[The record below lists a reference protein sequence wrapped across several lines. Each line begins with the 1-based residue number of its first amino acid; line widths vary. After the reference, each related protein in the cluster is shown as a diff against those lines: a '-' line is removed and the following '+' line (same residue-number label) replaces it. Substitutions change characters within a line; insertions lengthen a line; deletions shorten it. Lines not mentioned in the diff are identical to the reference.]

1 VSASGRP
8 LGWSADT
15 IPLLLSVAKNFFI
28 RSPPNPASLRIAM
41 TSTPTPELPIT
52 FVIPGSRRDGVSRG
66 GGAATGLPLLAGLG
80 GELKASVQVEVRRAG
95 GDAHR
100 IQAQPGDDVVVLH
113 LDQGPPLVL
122 HPSTARDLLLAQSL
136 KLRAVSRGSAGLPE
150 LEVGPQ
156 EVEVFPQLVW
166 QGREIAALGNPGAK
180 RGGLG
185 DVVLKVIEVVGL
197 KGRAQELVA
206 RKLAQRL
213 DERVNEGVY
222 ALQPERLTPLK
233 GQTPVQTMETAKPGA
248 AVLVFV
254 HGTFSTTCESGFAN
268 LWIRHPQLVASLFSH
283 YNNLVYALD
292 HATLGK
298 TPIENALT
306 LVRACPPD
314 TRLHLITH
322 SRGGLVAE
330 VLARSAALTQL
341 DFVGEDLFGEEGWQ
355 PQRELLKELIQL
367 MQARRISVD
376 RTVRVACPAR
386 GTLLASQ
393 RLDAY
398 VSILRWALTLA
409 GVPVVAEL
417 LDFLAGVARERT
429 DPNTMPGLAV
439 MAPDS
444 PLISWLHAATEV
456 VPGELR
462 VVAGDL
468 QGDTIGSWAKTLMA
482 DTFFW
487 TDNDLVV
494 QTRSMYG
501 GAPRKAIACFVL
513 DRSADSSHF
522 SYFTNAKT
530 ANAIVSG
537 LIENNPQNWS
547 IIGPLSY
554 AGQSSEG
561 FRGAPLPAVDRL
573 DAAEKPAVLVLPG
586 ILGSHLK
593 VNNQRVWLGWSMWN
607 GFDLL
612 DYPDSDQ
619 RVVVPDGPIGI
630 TYDGLMNFL
639 SSSHEV
645 IPFSYDWRKP
655 IEEEARRLSL
665 VVEAALE
672 ARQTT
677 GQPVRLLAHSMGG
690 LLARAMQ
697 IESGLIWDRM
707 MAHKD
712 ARLLMLG
719 TPNEGS
725 WAPMQVLSADDSF
738 GNTITA
744 VGAPFQDE
752 IARATMA
759 RFPGFLQLQASLLDS
774 PHGLNTHEGWQKLA
788 ESDFNQISACSWWHQ
803 DRRQLDNARWGVPN
817 NQVLAQAVRF
827 WEKLRKQR
835 DQDLPRWREKLAIVV
850 GCARYTAD
858 GFEIDKQGDFAY
870 REIQDSGDGRVTHAS
885 AMLPGVRSWK
895 LDADH
900 GSLPAKK
907 AAFAAFEELLE
918 TGETNLLSPFQA
930 PGVSRSLEEPTL
942 PIHRRSRPSR
952 QGGGSLPRGNDDNLY
967 NLDMDESFSLL
978 PSSDPPLAIK
988 VRNDNLKFVRQVL
1001 LIGHY
1006 TSTTLTGTEDVVDQL
1021 IGGTL
1026 ADALAMG
1033 CYPDWPGSHQ
1043 VFFNCSINR
1052 DNPLQPARPEAVV
1065 VVGLGE
1071 EGKLAPAS
1079 LVSSVQKAVMAY
1091 AQQLMESS
1099 DGGAQPFE
1107 LSATLLGSGGSGI
1120 DAGQSAQ
1127 LIAQGVRE
1135 ANKLLRR
1142 TKNRSWPSVSALD
1155 LVELYLDRASMALN
1169 ALKLQ
1174 VEAHQDRYI
1183 LTPTVVPGVGGERR
1197 PLNLGY
1203 RGTGH
1208 DYISALTSKSD
1219 EQAAS
1224 SSEITYTIDSQR
1236 ARTEIRAQST
1246 QRRLVEQLVAKASND
1261 RCKDLGIGRTLF
1273 KLLVP
1278 LEMEPIM
1285 AGTSAMVIELDEGSA
1300 PIPWEMLDTDSG
1312 KSHGNDQ
1319 RPWAIRT
1326 KLLRKLQLADFRQ
1339 QPKDSRIS
1347 SPTLIIGEPLC
1358 DAVWPRLQGARQEAR
1373 AVFEKLKGG
1382 LGEEKVVALIS
1393 SDDSDGNRPD
1403 AIQVINTL
1411 MAEDWRIIHISG
1423 HGDLPDKDDLHGV
1436 VLSDGLY
1443 LGPREIQTMRV
1454 VPELVF
1460 VNCCH
1465 MAATGADQ
1473 VLKSYNRTKF
1483 AASVAQQ
1490 LIKNGVRC
1498 VVAAGWAVGDSASQ
1512 VFAENFYDSLLNGE
1526 RFIDAIALAREAV
1539 WDIFG
1544 KQENTWAA
1552 YQCYGDPDW
1561 VLKSTEEDPQ
1571 TVASYG
1577 FANESDIVSTN
1588 SLILA
1593 LESLR
1598 NKASSQGDDN
1608 QLIHQQLQKLES
1620 SFANLWG
1627 NQGEVARAFAVAW
1640 DGAKHPDKAIG
1651 WYQRAINAEDGGASL
1666 KNLAQMS
1673 NIKVRQAL
1681 KRLNQAEDDFS
1692 FQSPNQVSVDQYQQ
1706 MLQESR
1712 EIIQHETKALQQ
1724 LVTIAPTMELL
1735 CICGSAHKRLAML
1748 ERKAGDAVAEQKAL
1762 EAMRDSYWQ
1771 AEEFGYKASL
1781 NGVFYAALNR
1791 MAADCVLKVGEA
1803 GWSGFEPGELNRIRQ
1818 ILAQKNQDEPDF
1830 WGLCAVTE
1838 LEIYELVGN
1847 CNQRLTDRIV
1857 KIRTDFSDLYGRV
1870 KDSGQ
1875 WQSLSDQMELVLQPY
1890 IKVKLPVDP
1899 AEADSA
1905 KSLLEM
1911 INSYAS

>member
-1 VSASGRP
+1 
-8 LGWSADT
+8 
-15 IPLLLSVAKNFFI
+15 
-28 RSPPNPASLRIAM
+28 M
-41 TSTPTPELPIT
+41 TSTPIPELPIT
-52 FVIPGSRRDGVSRG
+52 FVIPGSRRDRVSRG
-66 GGAATGLPLLAGLG
+66 GGADTPLVPMLAGLG
-80 GELKASVQVEVRRAG
+80 GDLKASVQVERRRAG

-100 IQAQPGDDVVVLH
+100 ISAQPGEDVVVLH

-122 HPSTARDLLLAQSL
+122 HPSTARDLLLAQSQ
-136 KLRAVSRGSAGLPE
+136 KLRAVSRGQTGDLE

-156 EVEVFPQLVW
+156 EVEVSPQLGW
-166 QGREIAALGNPGAK
+166 NGMESAALGNSGAK

-197 KGRAQELVA
+197 KGRAEELVA
-206 RKLAQRL
+206 RKLAQQL
-213 DERVNEGVY
+213 DDRVNEGVY
-222 ALQPERLTPLK
+222 ALQPETLTPLRDK
-233 GQTPVQTMETAKPGA
+233 PPVQTMETAKPGA

-254 HGTFSTTCESGFAN
+254 HGTFSTTYESGFAS
-268 LWIRHPQLVASLFSH
+268 LWTRHPQLVASLFSY

-341 DFVGEDLFGEEGWQ
+341 DVAGEKLFGEQE
-355 PQRELLKELIQL
+355 RELLKELIEL
-367 MQARRISVD
+367 MQTRRISVD

-398 VSILRWALTLA
+398 VSILRWALSLA
-409 GVPVVAEL
+409 GIPVVVQL
-417 LDFLAGVARERT
+417 MDFLAGVARERT
-429 DPNTMPGLAV
+429 DPNSMPGLAV

-444 PLISWLHAATEV
+444 PLIRWLHAATEV

-468 QGDTIGSWAKTLMA
+468 KGDSIGSWAKTLMA
-482 DTFFW
+482 DSFFW

-513 DRSADSSHF
+513 NRSGDSSHF
-522 SYFTNAKT
+522 NYFTNAKT
-530 ANAIVSG
+530 ATAIVSG
-537 LIENNPQNWS
+537 MIENNPQEWRV
-547 IIGPLSY
+547 IGPLSF
-554 AGQSSEG
+554 AGKSSG
-561 FRGAPLPAVDRL
+561 GDRGAALTAVDPL
-573 DAAEKPAVLVLPG
+573 AAAAKPAVIILPG

-593 VNNQRVWLGWSMWN
+593 VGTKRVWLSWSLFN
-607 GFDLL
+607 GFKLL
-612 DYPDSDQ
+612 DYPDSEQ
-619 RVVVPDGPIGI
+619 RVVVPDGPIGSI
-630 TYDGLMNFL
+630 YDGLMNFL
-639 SSSHEV
+639 GSSHEV
-645 IPFSYDWRKP
+645 IAFDYDWRKP
-655 IEEEARRLSL
+655 IEAEARRLSV
-665 VVEAALE
+665 VVESALNNR
-672 ARQTT
+672 AKT

-697 IESGLIWDRM
+697 IECGPIWDRL
-707 MAHKD
+707 MAHKG

-725 WAPMQVLSADDSF
+725 WAPMQVLSGDDSF

-759 RFPGFLQLQASLLDS
+759 RFPGFLQLQAGLLDS
-774 PHGLNTHEGWQKLA
+774 PQGLNTQAGWQKLA
-788 ESDFNQISACSWWHQ
+788 QADFDQISACSWWHQ
-803 DRRQLDNARWGVPN
+803 DQRQLDNVRWGVPN
-817 NQVLAQAVRF
+817 DQVLAQAVRF

-835 DQDLPRWREKLAIVV
+835 DQDLPRWRDKLAVVV
-850 GCARYTAD
+850 GSAPFTAD
-858 GFEIDKQGDFAY
+858 GFGIDEQGEFAY
-870 REIQDSGDGRVTHAS
+870 QEIQDSGDGRVTHAS
-885 AMLPGVRSWK
+885 AMLPGVPTWK
-895 LDADH
+895 LDAEH
-900 GSLPAKK
+900 GSLPAQKG
-907 AAFAAFEELLE
+907 AFAAYKELLE
-918 TGETNLLSPFQA
+918 TGATHLLSPFPA
-930 PGVSRSLEEPTL
+930 LGVSRGLEEPRP

-952 QGGGSLPRGNDDNLY
+952 QGGSSLPRGNDDSLY
-967 NLDMDESFSLL
+967 NLGVDGSYGLLAPSDM
-978 PSSDPPLAIK
+978 PLMIK
-988 VRNDNLKFVRQVL
+988 VRNGNLKFVRQVL

-1006 TSTTLTGTEDVVDQL
+1006 TSSRLTGTEAVVDKL

-1026 ADALAMG
+1026 TDALAMG
-1033 CYPDWPGSHQ
+1033 CYPDWPGSYQ
-1043 VFFNCSINR
+1043 VFSNCNPNR
-1052 DNPLQPARPEAVV
+1052 DNPLQPPRPEAVV
-1065 VVGLGE
+1065 VVGLGQ
-1071 EGKLAPAS
+1071 EGKLAPAN
-1079 LVSSVQKAVMAY
+1079 LVSSVQMAVMAY
-1091 AQQLMESS
+1091 AQQRMERS

-1135 ANKLLRR
+1135 ANKLLKIS
-1142 TKNRSWPSVSALD
+1142 KNRPWPNVSSLD

-1169 ALKLQ
+1169 ALQLQ
-1174 VEAHQDRYI
+1174 AEAQPGVYTI
-1183 LTPTVVPGVGGERR
+1183 TSWVLPGVGAERR
-1197 PLNLGY
+1197 PLDWGY
-1203 RGTGH
+1203 RGTGY
-1208 DYISALTSKSD
+1208 DYISALTGKSD
-1219 EQAAS
+1219 GQAAS
-1224 SSEITYTIDSQR
+1224 NSEITYTIDSRR

-1261 RCKDLGIGRTLF
+1261 RSTDMGIGRTLF

-1285 AGTSAMVIELDEGSA
+1285 AGTSAIVIELDEGSA

-1312 KSHGNDQ
+1312 KSHRNDQ

-1347 SPTLIIGEPLC
+1347 SPSLIIGEPLC
-1358 DAVWPRLQGARQEAR
+1358 DASWPRLQGARQEAR
-1373 AVFEKLKGG
+1373 AVFEKLKGE
-1382 LGEEKVVALIS
+1382 LGEENIVALIS
-1393 SDDSDGNRPD
+1393 SEDSDADRPD

-1411 MAEDWRIIHISG
+1411 MARDWRIIHISG
-1423 HGDLPDKDDLHGV
+1423 HGDLPGKDDPHGV

-1465 MAATGADQ
+1465 LAATGPDQ

-1512 VFAENFYDSLLNGE
+1512 VFAEKFYDSLLNGQ
-1526 RFIDAIALAREAV
+1526 RFIDAIAEARGAV
-1539 WDIFG
+1539 WDTFG

-1552 YQCYGDPDW
+1552 FQCYGDPDW
-1561 VLKSTEEDPQ
+1561 ILKSDEDDSQ
-1571 TVASYG
+1571 TISATNFSNHNYIIL
-1577 FANESDIVSTN
+1577 AN

-1593 LESLR
+1593 LESLTNR
-1598 NKASSQGDDN
+1598 LSSQADEN
-1608 QLIHQQLQKLES
+1608 QLILKELQKLES
-1620 SFANLWG
+1620 RFANQWG
-1627 NQGEVARAFAVAW
+1627 NQGEVARAFAIAW
-1640 DGAKHPDKAIG
+1640 DGANHKDKAIG
-1651 WYQRAINAEDGGASL
+1651 WYQQAISAEDGGASL
-1666 KNLAQMS
+1666 KNLAELS

-1681 KRLNQAEDDFS
+1681 RKLDQAQDGLSAQNVIAISDEQFK
-1692 FQSPNQVSVDQYQQ
+1692 QK
-1706 MLQESR
+1706 LHESR
-1712 EIIQHETKALQQ
+1712 EIIQHETQALQQ
-1724 LVTIAPTMELL
+1724 LVMIAPTMELL
-1735 CICGSAHKRLAML
+1735 SICGSAQKHRAML
-1748 ERKAGDAVAEQKAL
+1748 ERKAGDSVAEREAL
-1762 EAMRDSYWQ
+1762 EAMRDAYWQ
-1771 AEEFGYKASL
+1771 AEQFGLKGSL
-1781 NGVFYAALNR
+1781 NGVFYATLNR
-1791 MAADCVLKVGEA
+1791 MAADCVLKLGES
-1803 GWSGFEPGELNRIRQ
+1803 GWSGFELGDLNSIRQ
-1818 ILAQKNQDEPDF
+1818 ILSDKIQDEPDF
-1830 WGLCAVTE
+1830 CGLCGVVE
-1838 LEIYELVGN
+1838 LEVYESLAN
-1847 CNQRLTDRIV
+1847 CNLRLADRIV
-1857 KIRTDFSDLYGRV
+1857 KITNDFRDLYNRV
-1870 KDSGQ
+1870 RDSDP

-1890 IKVKLPVDP
+1890 IKEKSIVDP
-1899 AEADSA
+1899 AEAASA
-1905 KSLLEM
+1905 KSLLET
-1911 INSYAS
+1911 INTFAA

>member
-1 VSASGRP
+1 
-8 LGWSADT
+8 
-15 IPLLLSVAKNFFI
+15 
-28 RSPPNPASLRIAM
+28 
-41 TSTPTPELPIT
+41 
-52 FVIPGSRRDGVSRG
+52 
-66 GGAATGLPLLAGLG
+66 
-80 GELKASVQVEVRRAG
+80 
-95 GDAHR
+95 
-100 IQAQPGDDVVVLH
+100 
-113 LDQGPPLVL
+113 
-122 HPSTARDLLLAQSL
+122 
-136 KLRAVSRGSAGLPE
+136 
-150 LEVGPQ
+150 
-156 EVEVFPQLVW
+156 
-166 QGREIAALGNPGAK
+166 
-180 RGGLG
+180 
-185 DVVLKVIEVVGL
+185 
-197 KGRAQELVA
+197 
-206 RKLAQRL
+206 
-213 DERVNEGVY
+213 
-222 ALQPERLTPLK
+222 
-233 GQTPVQTMETAKPGA
+233 
-248 AVLVFV
+248 
-254 HGTFSTTCESGFAN
+254 
-268 LWIRHPQLVASLFSH
+268 
-283 YNNLVYALD
+283 
-292 HATLGK
+292 
-298 TPIENALT
+298 
-306 LVRACPPD
+306 
-314 TRLHLITH
+314 
-322 SRGGLVAE
+322 
-330 VLARSAALTQL
+330 
-341 DFVGEDLFGEEGWQ
+341 
-355 PQRELLKELIQL
+355 
-367 MQARRISVD
+367 
-376 RTVRVACPAR
+376 
-386 GTLLASQ
+386 
-393 RLDAY
+393 
-398 VSILRWALTLA
+398 
-409 GVPVVAEL
+409 
-417 LDFLAGVARERT
+417 
-429 DPNTMPGLAV
+429 MPGLAV

-444 PLISWLHAATEV
+444 PLISWLHAAREV

-468 QGDTIGSWAKTLMA
+468 QADSIGAWAKTLMA
-482 DTFFW
+482 DSFFW

-501 GAPRKAIACFVL
+501 GVPRKAIACFRL
-513 DRSADSSHF
+513 DRSGDSSHF
-522 SYFTNAKT
+522 NYFTNAKT
-530 ANAIVSG
+530 AHAIVSG
-537 LIENNPQNWS
+537 LIENNPPDWS
-547 IIGPLSY
+547 VIGPLSFS
-554 AGQSSEG
+554 GLSSDG
-561 FRGAPLPAVDRL
+561 TRGASLPPIDRL
-573 DAAEKPAVLVLPG
+573 AAAEKPAVIVLPG

-593 VNNQRVWLGWSMWN
+593 VDEQRVWLSWSLFN
-607 GFDLL
+607 GFKLL
-612 DYPDSDQ
+612 DYPDGNRS
-619 RVVVPDGPIGI
+619 VKPDGPIGI

-639 SSSHEV
+639 ASSHEV

-655 IEEEARRLSL
+655 MEEEARRLS
-665 VVEAALE
+665 VVVDAALE
-672 ARQTT
+672 ARLKS

-697 IESGLIWDRM
+697 IECGSIWDRM
-707 MAHKD
+707 MAHKG

-725 WAPMQVLSADDSF
+725 WAPMQVLSGDDSF

-759 RFPGFLQLQASLLDS
+759 RFPGFLQLQAGLLDS
-774 PHGLNTHEGWQKLA
+774 PRGLNTQEGWQKLA
-788 ESDFNQISACSWWHQ
+788 EADFNQISACSWWHQ
-803 DRRQLDNARWGVPN
+803 DRRQLDNASWGVPD

-835 DQDLPRWREKLAIVV
+835 DQDLPRWRDKLALVV
-850 GCARYTAD
+850 GSARYTAA
-858 GFEIDKQGDFAY
+858 GFGIDKQGEFAY
-870 REIQDSGDGRVTHAS
+870 LETEDSGDGRVTHAS
-885 AMLPGVRSWK
+885 AMLPQVRTWK

-900 GSLPAKK
+900 GGLPAKK
-907 AAFAAFEELLE
+907 TAFAAFEELLE
-918 TGETNLLSPFQA
+918 TGQTNLLSPFQT
-930 PGVSRSLEEPTL
+930 PGVSRGLEEPTL
-942 PIHRRSRPSR
+942 PNYRRSRPSR
-952 QGGGSLPRGNDDNLY
+952 QGGSSLPRGNDDNLY
-967 NLDMDESFSLL
+967 SLNMDESFGLL

-1006 TSTTLTGTEDVVDQL
+1006 TSTTLTGTEALVDRL

-1071 EGKLAPAS
+1071 EGKLAAAN

-1091 AQQLMESS
+1091 AQQLMERS
-1099 DGGAQPFE
+1099 DGGADPFE

-1142 TKNRSWPSVSALD
+1142 TKNRPWPSVSALD

-1208 DYISALTSKSD
+1208 DYISALTRKSD

-1224 SSEITYTIDSQR
+1224 NSEITYTIDSQR

-1261 RCKDLGIGRTLF
+1261 RCKDLGFGRTLF

-1300 PIPWEMLDTDSG
+1300 PIPWEMLDTESG

-1358 DAVWPRLQGARQEAR
+1358 DAIWPRLPGARQEAR
-1373 AVFEKLKGG
+1373 SVFEKLKAG

-1393 SDDSDGNRPD
+1393 SEDSDDNRPD

-1423 HGDLPDKDDLHGV
+1423 HGDLPDKDDSHGV
-1436 VLSDGLY
+1436 VLSEGLY
-1443 LGPREIQTMRV
+1443 LGPREIQTTRV

-1465 MAATGADQ
+1465 LAATGADQ

-1512 VFAENFYDSLLNGE
+1512 VFAENFYDSLLKGE
-1526 RFIDAIALAREAV
+1526 RFIDAIAQAREAV
-1539 WDIFG
+1539 WEIFG
-1544 KQENTWAA
+1544 KQDDTWAA

-1561 VLKSTEEDPQ
+1561 VLRSTEDDPQ
-1571 TVASYG
+1571 TVASYT
-1577 FANESDIVSTN
+1577 FANESDIVSPN

-1620 SFANLWG
+1620 GFANLWG

-1681 KRLNQAEDDFS
+1681 KRLNQAKDEIS
-1692 FQSPNQVSVDQYQQ
+1692 SQSPNQISVDQYKQ
-1706 MLQESR
+1706 MLQDTR

-1724 LVTIAPTMELL
+1724 LVSIAPTMELL

-1748 ERKAGDAVAEQKAL
+1748 ERKAGDAPAEQKAL
-1762 EAMRDSYWQ
+1762 KAMRHSYWQ
-1771 AEEFGYKASL
+1771 AEEFGLKASL

-1803 GWSGFEPGELNRIRQ
+1803 GWSGFEPADLIRLRQ
-1818 ILAQKNQDEPDF
+1818 ILSQKNQDEPDF

-1838 LEIYELVGN
+1838 LEVYELVGN
-1847 CNQRLTDRIV
+1847 CNQRLADRIV
-1857 KIRTDFSDLYGRV
+1857 QIRTDFSDLYARV
-1870 KDSGQ
+1870 RDSGQ
-1875 WQSLSDQMELVLQPY
+1875 WQSLSDQLELVLQPY
-1890 IKVKLPVDP
+1890 IIIKSPVDL
-1899 AEADSA
+1899 AEADAA
-1905 KSLLEM
+1905 KSLLEL

>member
-1 VSASGRP
+1 
-8 LGWSADT
+8 
-15 IPLLLSVAKNFFI
+15 
-28 RSPPNPASLRIAM
+28 M
-41 TSTPTPELPIT
+41 TSPQPSELPIT

-66 GGAATGLPLLAGLG
+66 GGADTGLPLLAGLG
-80 GELKASVQVEVRRAG
+80 GELKASVQVERRRAG

-100 IQAQPGDDVVVLH
+100 IQAQPGEDVVVLH

-122 HPSTARDLLLAQSL
+122 HPSTARDLLLAQS
-136 KLRAVSRGSAGLPE
+136 KQLRAVSRGSAGEPE

-156 EVEVFPQLVW
+156 EVEVSPELGW
-166 QGREIAALGNPGAK
+166 NGMESAALQNTGTK

-185 DVVLKVIEVVGL
+185 DVVLKVIDVVGL
-197 KGRAQELVA
+197 KDRAQELVA
-206 RKLAQRL
+206 LKLAQQL
-213 DERVNEGVY
+213 DDRVNEGVY

-233 GQTPVQTMETAKPGA
+233 GQTPVHTMEMPKPGA

-268 LWIRHPQLVASLFSH
+268 LWSRHPQLVASLFSH
-283 YNNLVYALD
+283 YNNLVYGLD

-341 DFVGEDLFGEEGWQ
+341 DDAGEELFGQQGWQ
-355 PQRELLKELIQL
+355 TQRDHLKELIQL

-376 RTVRVACPAR
+376 RTLRVACPAR

-417 LDFLAGVARERT
+417 LEFLAGVARERT
-429 DPNTMPGLAV
+429 DPSTMPGLAV

-444 PLISWLHAATEV
+444 PLISWLHAAKEV

-468 QGDTIGSWAKTLMA
+468 QGDSIGSWAKTLMA
-482 DTFFW
+482 DSFFW

-501 GAPRKAIACFVL
+501 GVPRKAIACFRL
-513 DRSADSSHF
+513 DRSGDSSHF
-522 SYFTNAKT
+522 NYFTNAKT

-537 LIENNPQNWS
+537 LIENNPSDWS
-547 IIGPLSY
+547 VIGPLSF
-554 AGQSSEG
+554 AGLSSDG
-561 FRGAPLPAVDRL
+561 SRGASLPPVDRL
-573 DAAEKPAVLVLPG
+573 AAAEKPAVIVLPG

-593 VNNQRVWLGWSMWN
+593 VGEHRVWLSWSLFN
-607 GFDLL
+607 GFKLL
-612 DYPDSDQ
+612 DYPDGNRS
-619 RVVVPDGPIGI
+619 VKPDGPIGI
-630 TYDGLMNFL
+630 TYDGLINFL
-639 SSSHEV
+639 ASSHEV
-645 IPFSYDWRKP
+645 IAFSYDWRKP
-655 IEEEARRLSL
+655 MEEEARRLG
-665 VVEAALE
+665 VVVDAALE
-672 ARQTT
+672 ARAKS

-697 IESGLIWDRM
+697 IECGSIWDRM

-725 WAPMQVLSADDSF
+725 WAPMQVLSGDDSF

-774 PHGLNTHEGWQKLA
+774 PQGLNTQEGWQKLA
-788 ESDFNQISACSWWHQ
+788 DGDFNQISACSWWHQ
-803 DRRQLDNARWGVPN
+803 DRRQLDNGRWGVPD

-835 DQDLPRWREKLAIVV
+835 DQDLPRWRDKLAIVV
-850 GCARYTAD
+850 GYARYTAD
-858 GFEIDKQGDFAY
+858 GFGIDEQGEFAY
-870 REIQDSGDGRVTHAS
+870 LETEDSGDGRVTHAS
-885 AMLPGVRSWK
+885 AMLPEVRTWK

-900 GSLPAKK
+900 GGLPAKK
-907 AAFAAFEELLE
+907 GAFAAFKELLE
-918 TGETNLLSPFQA
+918 TGQTNLLSPFQS
-930 PGVSRSLEEPTL
+930 PGVSRGLEEPTL
-942 PIHRRSRPSR
+942 PKQRRSRPSR
-952 QGGGSLPRGNDDNLY
+952 QGGSSLPRGNDDNLY
-967 NLDMDESFSLL
+967 NLGADDNFDLFAAG
-978 PSSDPPLAIK
+978 DQPLAIK
-988 VRNDNLKFVRQVL
+988 VRNGNLKFVRQAL

-1006 TSTTLTGTEDVVDQL
+1006 TSSTLTGTEAVVDRL

-1033 CYPDWPGSHQ
+1033 CYPDWPGSYQ
-1043 VFFNCSINR
+1043 VFTNCSVNR

-1071 EGKLAPAS
+1071 EGKLSSAS

-1091 AQQLMESS
+1091 AQQCMERS
-1099 DGGAQPFE
+1099 DGGAEPFV

-1127 LIAQGVRE
+1127 LVAQGVRE
-1135 ANKLLRR
+1135 ANKLLKIHKKRF
-1142 TKNRSWPSVSALD
+1142 WPSVSALE

-1169 ALKLQ
+1169 ALQLQ
-1174 VEAHQDRYI
+1174 AEAQPGMYTI
-1183 LTPTVVPGVGGERR
+1183 TPTVVPGVGGERR
-1197 PLNLGY
+1197 PPDWGY
-1203 RGTGH
+1203 RGTEH
-1208 DYISALTSKSD
+1208 DFISALTSRSNG
-1219 EQAAS
+1219 AGTS
-1224 SSEITYTIDSQR
+1224 SSEITYTIDSKR

-1246 QRRLVEQLVAKASND
+1246 QRRLVEQLVAKASNERGSD
-1261 RCKDLGIGRTLF
+1261 IGIGRTLF

-1285 AGTSAMVIELDEGSA
+1285 AGTSAMVIELDQGSA

-1312 KSHGNDQ
+1312 QSNRSDQ

-1339 QPKDSRIS
+1339 QPKDSRQS
-1347 SPTLIIGEPLC
+1347 YPSLIIGEPLC
-1358 DAVWPRLQGARQEAR
+1358 DAVWPRLPGARQEAR
-1373 AVFEKLKGG
+1373 SVFEKLKAG
-1382 LGEEKVVALIS
+1382 LGEEKVVSLIS
-1393 SDDSDGNRPD
+1393 SEDKDGDRPD

-1423 HGDLPDKDDLHGV
+1423 HGDLPDNDDPHGV

-1465 MAATGADQ
+1465 LAATGADQ
-1473 VLKSYNRTKF
+1473 VFNSYNRTKF
-1483 AASVAQQ
+1483 AASVAEQ

-1498 VVAAGWAVGDSASQ
+1498 VVAAGWAVGDRASQ
-1512 VFAENFYDSLLNGE
+1512 AFAEKFYDALLNRQ
-1526 RFIDAIALAREAV
+1526 RFIEAIAQAREAV
-1539 WDIFG
+1539 WANYG
-1544 KQENTWAA
+1544 KQDKTWAA

-1561 VLKSTEEDPQ
+1561 VLKSGDEDPQ
-1571 TVASYG
+1571 TVSPTD
-1577 FANESDIVSTN
+1577 FNRESNIVSAN
-1588 SLILA
+1588 SLILE
-1593 LESLR
+1593 LESLK
-1598 NKASSQGDDN
+1598 NKASSQGDEN
-1608 QLIHQQLQKLES
+1608 QSIHEQLQILES
-1620 SFANLWG
+1620 KFANRWG
-1627 NQGEVARAFAVAW
+1627 FQGEVARAFAIAW
-1640 DGAKHPDKAIG
+1640 DAANHKDRAIE
-1651 WYQRAINAEDGGASL
+1651 WYQQAISAEDGGASL
-1666 KNLAQMS
+1666 KNLSELS

-1681 KRLNQAEDDFS
+1681 RKLDPARDGFSAEHS
-1692 FQSPNQVSVDQYQQ
+1692 SSVSDDQYKQ
-1706 MLQESR
+1706 LLNKSR
-1712 EIIQHETKALQQ
+1712 EIIQQETQSLQR
-1724 LVTIAPTMELL
+1724 LVTIAPTMEFL
-1735 CICGSAHKRLAML
+1735 CLCGSAQKRLAML
-1748 ERKAGDAVAEQKAL
+1748 ERKAGDPVAEREAL
-1762 EAMRDSYWQ
+1762 EAMNGWYSK
-1771 AEEFGYKASL
+1771 AEEFGLKAGL
-1781 NGVFYAALNR
+1781 NNVFYASLNR
-1791 MAADCVLKVGEA
+1791 MASDCVLKVGA
-1803 GWSGFEPGELNRIRQ
+1803 SGWSGFEPGDLSRIRQ
-1818 ILAQKNQDEPDF
+1818 ILSNKIHDDPDF
-1830 WGLCAVTE
+1830 WGLCGVIE
-1838 LEIYELVGN
+1838 LEIYELLAN
-1847 CNQRLTDRIV
+1847 CNLKLADRIV
-1857 KIRTDFSDLYGRV
+1857 TITSDFRNLYSRV

-1890 IKVKLPVDP
+1890 IIIKSPVDP

-1905 KSLLEM
+1905 RSLLEM

>member
-1 VSASGRP
+1 
-8 LGWSADT
+8 
-15 IPLLLSVAKNFFI
+15 
-28 RSPPNPASLRIAM
+28 M
-41 TSTPTPELPIT
+41 TSTQTSEMPIT

-66 GGAATGLPLLAGLG
+66 GGADAGLPLLAGLG
-80 GELKASVQVEVRRAG
+80 GELKASVQVERRRAG

-100 IQAQPGDDVVVLH
+100 IQAQPGQDVVVLH

-122 HPSTARDLLLAQSL
+122 HPSTARDLLLAQS
-136 KLRAVSRGSAGLPE
+136 KQLRAVSRGSAGKPE

-156 EVEVFPQLVW
+156 EVEVSPELGW
-166 QGREIAALGNPGAK
+166 NGMESAALVNPGTK

-185 DVVLKVIEVVGL
+185 DVVLKVIDVIGL

-206 RKLAQRL
+206 LKLAQQL
-213 DERVNEGVY
+213 DDRVNEGVY
-222 ALQPERLTPLK
+222 VLQPERLTPLK
-233 GQTPVQTMETAKPGA
+233 GQTPVHTMETAKPGA

-268 LWIRHPQLVASLFSH
+268 LWSRHPQLVASLFSH
-283 YNNLVYALD
+283 YNNFVYGLD

-341 DFVGEDLFGEEGWQ
+341 DDAGEELFGQPGWQ
-355 PQRELLKELIQL
+355 PQRDHLKELIQL

-398 VSILRWALTLA
+398 VSILRWALSLA
-409 GVPVVAEL
+409 GVPVVAQL

-429 DPNTMPGLAV
+429 DPSTMPGLAV

-444 PLISWLHAATEV
+444 PLISWLHAAKEV

-468 QGDTIGSWAKTLMA
+468 QGDSIGSWAKTLMA
-482 DTFFW
+482 DSFFW

-501 GAPRKAIACFVL
+501 GVPRKAIACFRL
-513 DRSADSSHF
+513 DRSGDSSHF
-522 SYFTNAKT
+522 NYFTNAKT

-537 LIENNPQNWS
+537 LIENNPRDWS
-547 IIGPLSY
+547 VIGPLSF
-554 AGQSSEG
+554 AGLSSDG
-561 FRGAPLPAVDRL
+561 SRGASLPPVDRL
-573 DAAEKPAVLVLPG
+573 AAAEKPAVIVLPG

-593 VNNQRVWLGWSMWN
+593 VGKQRVWLSWSLFN
-607 GFDLL
+607 GFKLL
-612 DYPDSDQ
+612 AYPDGE
-619 RVVVPDGPIGI
+619 RTVKADGLIGS
-630 TYDGLMNFL
+630 TYDGLIQFL
-639 SSSHEV
+639 ASSHEV
-645 IPFSYDWRKP
+645 IPFDYDWRIP
-655 IEEEARRLSL
+655 IEEEAQRLSV
-665 VVEAALE
+665 VVEAALNNR
-672 ARQTT
+672 AKT

-697 IESGLIWDRM
+697 IECGSIWDRM

-719 TPNEGS
+719 TPNQGS
-725 WAPMQVLSADDSF
+725 WAPMQVLSGDDSF

-744 VGAPFQDE
+744 VGAPFQEE

-759 RFPGFLQLQASLLDS
+759 RFPGFLQLQAGLLDS
-774 PHGLNTHEGWQKLA
+774 PQGLNTQEGWQKLA
-788 ESDFNQISACSWWHQ
+788 EGDFNQISACSWWHQ
-803 DRRQLDNARWGVPN
+803 DRRQLDNARWGVPD

-835 DQDLPRWREKLAIVV
+835 DQDLPRWRDKLAMVV
-850 GCARYTAD
+850 GSARYTAA
-858 GFEIDKQGDFAY
+858 GFGIDERGEFAY
-870 REIQDSGDGRVTHAS
+870 LESEDSGDGRVTHAS
-885 AMLPGVRSWK
+885 AMLPEVRTWK

-900 GSLPAKK
+900 GGLPAKK
-907 AAFAAFEELLE
+907 VAFAAFKELLE
-918 TGETNLLSPFQA
+918 TGQTNLLSPFQT
-930 PGVSRSLEEPTL
+930 PGVSRGLEEPTL
-942 PIHRRSRPSR
+942 PNQRRSRPSR
-952 QGGGSLPRGNDDNLY
+952 QGGSSLPRDNDDNLY
-967 NLDMDESFSLL
+967 NLGVDDSFDLL
-978 PSSDPPLAIK
+978 ASGDQPLAIK
-988 VRNDNLKFVRQVL
+988 VRNGNLKFVHQAL

-1006 TSTTLTGTEDVVDQL
+1006 TSSTLTGTEAVVDRL

-1033 CYPDWPGSHQ
+1033 CYPDSPRSHQ
-1043 VFFNCSINR
+1043 VFTNCSVNR

-1071 EGKLAPAS
+1071 EGKLSSAN
-1079 LVSSVQKAVMAY
+1079 LVSSVQNAVVAY
-1091 AQQLMESS
+1091 AQQCMERS
-1099 DGGAQPFE
+1099 DGGAEPFD

-1127 LIAQGVRE
+1127 LVAQGVRE
-1135 ANKLLRR
+1135 ANKLLKMR
-1142 TKNRSWPSVSALD
+1142 KNRLWPSVSALE

-1169 ALKLQ
+1169 ALQLQ
-1174 VEAHQDRYI
+1174 AEAQPGIYTI
-1183 LTPTVVPGVGGERR
+1183 TPTVVIGEGGERR
-1197 PLNLGY
+1197 PPDWGY
-1203 RGTGH
+1203 RGTEH
-1208 DYISALTSKSD
+1208 DFISALTSRSNG
-1219 EQAAS
+1219 AGTS
-1224 SSEITYTIDSQR
+1224 SSEITYTIDSKR

-1246 QRRLVEQLVAKASND
+1246 QRRLVEQLVAKASNERGSD
-1261 RCKDLGIGRTLF
+1261 IGIGRTLF

-1285 AGTSAMVIELDEGSA
+1285 AGTSAMVIELDQGSA

-1312 KSHGNDQ
+1312 KSNRNDQ

-1339 QPKDSRIS
+1339 QPKDSRQS
-1347 SPTLIIGEPLC
+1347 SPSLIIGEPLC
-1358 DAVWPRLQGARQEAR
+1358 DAVWPRLPGARQEAR
-1373 AVFEKLKGG
+1373 SVFEKLRAG
-1382 LGEEKVVALIS
+1382 LGEENVVSLIS
-1393 SDDSDGNRPD
+1393 SEDSDDDRPD

-1423 HGDLPDKDDLHGV
+1423 HGDLPDNDDPHGV

-1465 MAATGADQ
+1465 LAASGVDQ
-1473 VLKSYNRTKF
+1473 VFNSYNRTKF
-1483 AASVAQQ
+1483 AASVAEQ

-1498 VVAAGWAVGDSASQ
+1498 VVAAGWAVGDRASET
-1512 VFAENFYDSLLNGE
+1512 FAEKFYDALLNGQ
-1526 RFIDAIALAREAV
+1526 RFIEAIAQAREAV
-1539 WDIFG
+1539 WQIYA
-1544 KQENTWAA
+1544 KQDKTWAA

-1561 VLKSTEEDPQ
+1561 VLKSGEEDPQ
-1571 TVASYG
+1571 MVSTTNFSNEAS
-1577 FANESDIVSTN
+1577 IVSAN

-1598 NKASSQGDDN
+1598 NRASSQGDHN
-1608 QLIHQQLQKLES
+1608 QAIHQQLEMLES
-1620 SFANLWG
+1620 RFANLWV
-1627 NQGEVARAFAVAW
+1627 NQGEVARAFAIAW
-1640 DGAKHPDKAIG
+1640 DAANCKD
-1651 WYQRAINAEDGGASL
+1651 RAIEWFEIAISAEDGGASL
-1666 KNLAQMS
+1666 NDLAQMS

-1681 KRLNQAEDDFS
+1681 KKLNQAKDRLSPEDPGS
-1692 FQSPNQVSVDQYQQ
+1692 ASNEQYKQ
-1706 MLQESR
+1706 LLHKSR
-1712 EIIQHETKALQQ
+1712 EIIQQETQSLQQ
-1724 LVTIAPTMELL
+1724 LVTIAPTMEFL
-1735 CICGSAHKRLAML
+1735 CLCGSAQKRRAML
-1748 ERKAGDAVAEQKAL
+1748 ERKAGDSVAEREAL
-1762 EAMRDSYWQ
+1762 EAMKGWYLK
-1771 AEEFGYKASL
+1771 AEELGLKAKL
-1781 NGVFYAALNR
+1781 NDVFYAVLNR
-1791 MAADCVLKVGEA
+1791 MAADCVLRVGEA
-1803 GWSGFEPGELNRIRQ
+1803 NWIGFKPVDLNSIRQ
-1818 ILAQKNQDEPDF
+1818 ILSQKVYDEPDF
-1830 WGLCAVTE
+1830 KGICGLIE
-1838 LEIYELVGN
+1838 LEIYEILAN
-1847 CNQRLTDRIV
+1847 CNLRLVDRI
-1857 KIRTDFSDLYGRV
+1857 IEITTRFHDLNERV
-1870 KDSGQ
+1870 KDSGP

-1890 IKVKLPVDP
+1890 INEKSLVDQ

-1905 KSLLEM
+1905 KSLLEL
-1911 INSYAS
+1911 INSYAF

>member
-1 VSASGRP
+1 
-8 LGWSADT
+8 
-15 IPLLLSVAKNFFI
+15 
-28 RSPPNPASLRIAM
+28 M
-41 TSTPTPELPIT
+41 TSTQTPESPIT

-66 GGAATGLPLLAGLG
+66 GGTDIGPAPLLAGLG
-80 GELKASVQVEVRRAG
+80 GELKASVQVERRRAG

-100 IQAQPGDDVVVLH
+100 IQAQPGEDVVVLH

-122 HPSTARDLLLAQSL
+122 HPSTARDLLLAQS
-136 KLRAVSRGSAGLPE
+136 KQLRAVSRGAAGDPE

-156 EVEVFPQLVW
+156 EVEVSPQLGW
-166 QGREIAALGNPGAK
+166 NGIENAASVNPGTK

-185 DVVLKVIEVVGL
+185 AVVLKVIEVVDL

-206 RKLAQRL
+206 SKLAQSL
-213 DERVNEGVY
+213 DDRVIEGVY
-222 ALQPERLTPLK
+222 ALQSKSLTPLK
-233 GQTPVQTMETAKPGA
+233 GQTPVQTMESAKPGA

-268 LWIRHPQLVASLFSH
+268 LWARHPQLVASLFSH

-330 VLARSAALTQL
+330 VLARAAALKQL
-341 DFVGEDLFGEEGWQ
+341 DVAGEDLFDEGGWQ
-355 PQRELLKELIQL
+355 PQRDLLKELIQL
-367 MQARRISVD
+367 MQERRISVD

-398 VSILRWALTLA
+398 VSILRWALSLA
-409 GVPVVAEL
+409 GIPVVAEL
-417 LDFLAGVARERT
+417 VDFLAGVARQRT

-468 QGDTIGSWAKTLMA
+468 QGDSIASWAKTLMA

-537 LIENNPQNWS
+537 LIDNKPQNWKL
-547 IIGPLSY
+547 IGPLSF

-561 FRGAPLPAVDRL
+561 TRGAQLPAGDRL
-573 DAAEKPAVLVLPG
+573 LAAEKPAVFVLPG

-593 VNNQRVWLGWSMWN
+593 VNNHRVWLSWSLFN
-607 GFDLL
+607 GFQLL

-619 RVVVPDGPIGI
+619 RVVLPDGPIGL
-630 TYDGLMNFL
+630 TYDELINFL
-639 SSSHEV
+639 ASSHDV

-655 IEEEARRLSL
+655 IEQEARRLS
-665 VVEAALE
+665 VEVEAALE
-672 ARQTT
+672 ARAKT

-690 LLARAMQ
+690 LLARALQ
-697 IESGLIWDRM
+697 IECGSIWDRM
-707 MAHKD
+707 MAHSG

-725 WAPMQVLSADDSF
+725 WAPMQVLSGDDSF

-759 RFPGFLQLQASLLDS
+759 RFPGFLQLQAGLLDS
-774 PHGLNTHEGWQKLA
+774 PQGLNTQEGWQKLA
-788 ESDFNQISACSWWHQ
+788 EGDFNQIRACSWWHQ
-803 DRRQLDNARWGVPN
+803 DWRQLDNARWGVPGD
-817 NQVLAQAVRF
+817 QVLAQAVRF

-835 DQDLPRWREKLAIVV
+835 DQDLPRWRDKLAMVV
-850 GCARYTAD
+850 GSAPFTAD
-858 GFEIDKQGDFAY
+858 GFVIDEQGEFAY
-870 REIQDSGDGRVTHAS
+870 QEIQDSGDGRVTHAS
-885 AMLPGVRSWK
+885 AMLPGVPTWK

-907 AAFAAFEELLE
+907 GAFAAIRELLE
-918 TGETNLLSPFQA
+918 NGETNLLSPFKPA
-930 PGVSRSLEEPTL
+930 GVSRGMEEPKP

-952 QGGGSLPRGNDDNLY
+952 QGGSSMPRGNDDNLY
-967 NLDMDESFSLL
+967 ALGADDSLGAL
-978 PSSDPPLAIK
+978 APSDPPLPIT
-988 VRNDNLKFVRQVL
+988 VRNGNLKFVRQVL

-1006 TSTTLTGTEDVVDQL
+1006 TSSRLTGTEELVDKL
-1021 IGGTL
+1021 IGGTM

-1033 CYPDWPGSHQ
+1033 CYPDWPDSHQ
-1043 VFFNCSINR
+1043 VFANRSINR

-1071 EGKLAPAS
+1071 EGKLSAVN

-1091 AQQLMESS
+1091 AQQRMEQLYE
-1099 DGGAQPFE
+1099 GAQPFE

-1135 ANKLLRR
+1135 ANKLL
-1142 TKNRSWPSVSALD
+1142 KIPSNRPWPSVSALE
-1155 LVELYLDRASMALN
+1155 LVELYLDRASLALN
-1169 ALKLQ
+1169 ALQLQ
-1174 VEAHQDRYI
+1174 ADAQPGTYTI
-1183 LTPTVVPGVGGERR
+1183 TSTVLPGVGAERR
-1197 PLNLGY
+1197 PQNLGY
-1203 RGTGH
+1203 RGTEH
-1208 DYISALTSKSD
+1208 DFISALTSSSNG
-1219 EQAAS
+1219 EGTG
-1224 SSEITYTIDSQR
+1224 SSEITYTIDSKR

-1261 RCKDLGIGRTLF
+1261 RDSDVGIGRTLF

-1285 AGTSAMVIELDEGSA
+1285 AGSSAMVLELDQGSA

-1312 KSHGNDQ
+1312 KSHRNER

-1339 QPKDSRIS
+1339 QPKDSRQS

-1358 DAVWPRLQGARQEAR
+1358 AASWPRLPGARQEAR
-1373 AVFEKLKGG
+1373 SVFEKLKAG
-1382 LGEEKVVALIS
+1382 LGEDNVVALIS
-1393 SDDSDGNRPD
+1393 PEDSDDNRPD

-1411 MAEDWRIIHISG
+1411 MSEDWRIIHISG
-1423 HGDLPDKDDLHGV
+1423 HGDLPDNDDPHGV
-1436 VLSDGLY
+1436 VLSDDLY

-1465 MAATGADQ
+1465 LAATGAGQ
-1473 VLKSYNRTKF
+1473 VFKSYNRTKF
-1483 AASVAQQ
+1483 AASVAEQ

-1498 VVAAGWAVGDSASQ
+1498 VVAAGWAVGDSASET
-1512 VFAENFYDSLLNGE
+1512 FAEKFYDALLNGQ
-1526 RFIDAIALAREAV
+1526 RFIDAIAQARDSV
-1539 WDIFG
+1539 WEIYGQQD
-1544 KQENTWAA
+1544 KTWAA

-1561 VLKSTEEDPQ
+1561 VLKSGEVDPQ
-1571 TVASYG
+1571 AVSTLSLN
-1577 FANESDIVSTN
+1577 NEPNIVSAN
-1588 SLILA
+1588 ALILT
-1593 LESLR
+1593 LESLK
-1598 NKASSQGDDN
+1598 NKASMQGDDN
-1608 QLIHQQLQKLES
+1608 QLIHQQLQKLELNY
-1620 SFANLWG
+1620 ANLWG
-1627 NQGEVARAFAVAW
+1627 NQGEVARAFAIAW
-1640 DGAKHPDKAIG
+1640 DAANHKDKAIE
-1651 WYQRAINAEDGGASL
+1651 WYQQAIGAEDGGASL

-1673 NIKVRQAL
+1673 NIKVRQAM
-1681 KRLNQAEDDFS
+1681 KKLNQSQDELSTQMPRAISDE
-1692 FQSPNQVSVDQYQQ
+1692 QYIQI
-1706 MLQESR
+1706 LHNSR
-1712 EIIQHETKALQQ
+1712 EIIQHEILSLQQ

-1735 CICGSAHKRLAML
+1735 CICGSAQKRLAML
-1748 ERKAGDAVAEQKAL
+1748 ERKAGNIDAEKEAL
-1762 EAMRDSYWQ
+1762 EAMKGWYLK
-1771 AEEFGYKASL
+1771 AEEFGSKARL
-1781 NGVFYAALNR
+1781 NSVFYAALNR
-1791 MAADCVLKVGEA
+1791 MAADCVLKVGETC
-1803 GWSGFEPGELNRIRQ
+1803 WSGFEPADLNRIRQ
-1818 ILAQKNQDEPDF
+1818 IIAQKVQDDPDF
-1830 WGLCAVTE
+1830 SGLCGVIE
-1838 LEIYELVGN
+1838 LEIYELLAN
-1847 CNQRLTDRIV
+1847 CNLKLADRIV
-1857 KIRTDFSDLYGRV
+1857 KITADLRDLYGRIR
-1870 KDSGQ
+1870 DSSQ
-1875 WQSLSDQMELVLQPY
+1875 WQSLSDQMELVLLPY
-1890 IKVKLPVDP
+1890 IKAKSTVDQ

-1905 KSLLEM
+1905 KSLLEL
-1911 INSYAS
+1911 INTFAS